1 MRLPARVHGVAG
13 SAADAD
19 VDEMA
24 SNFLASDWPDAEG
37 AAARVE
43 RRSSKRLEDSGDSPE
58 RGGNRTRRRKSDRRG
73 VRSARA

>member
-1 MRLPARVHGVAG
+1 MRFPARVHGVAG

-24 SNFLASDWPDAEG
+24 SSFLVSGWSDAEG
-37 AAARVE
+37 VTARVE

-73 VRSARA
+73 VRGARA